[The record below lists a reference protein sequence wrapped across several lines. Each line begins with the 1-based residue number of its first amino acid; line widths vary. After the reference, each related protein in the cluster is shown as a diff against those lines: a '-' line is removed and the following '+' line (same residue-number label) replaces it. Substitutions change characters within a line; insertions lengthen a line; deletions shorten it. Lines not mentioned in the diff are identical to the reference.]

1 MFLTVCRLSKVL
13 QLTLA
18 VIKPDAMAHPVILEA
33 LHEKILENN
42 FIIVRRKDLV
52 WKKEDSEMFYTE
64 HSGRFFYQRLV
75 EYMSSGPL
83 RAYILARDDAINYWR
98 EVMGPTKVFRAR
110 HTSPDTIR
118 GQFGLTD
125 TRNTTHGSDSVESA
139 HKEIKF
145 FFPDFCVDRWMKEEE
160 PSFRAGHVRYDPQ
173 KMIHSVSA
181 VS

>member
-1 MFLTVCRLSKVL
+1 MFLTVSRLSKVL

-18 VIKPDAMAHPVILEA
+18 VIKPDAVAHPLILEA
-33 LHEKILENN
+33 LHEKILDNN
-42 FIIVRRKDLV
+42 FIIVRRKELV
-52 WKKEDSEMFYTE
+52 WKKKHSELFYSE

-75 EYMSSGPL
+75 EFMSSGPM
-83 RAYILARDDAINYWR
+83 RAYILARDDAIHHWR
-98 EVMGPTKVFRAR
+98 EMMGPTKVFRAR

-145 FFPDFCVDRWMKEEE
+145 FFPDFCIDKWMKEEE
-160 PSFRAGHVRYDPQ
+160 PSFRAGQVYYDPQ
-173 KMIHSVSA
+173 KMIHSFSVLS
-181 VS
+181 

>member
-1 MFLTVCRLSKVL
+1 MFVTVCRLSKAL

-18 VIKPDAMAHPVILEA
+18 LIKPDAVAHPVISEA
-33 LHEKILENN
+33 LHGKILENN
-42 FIIVRRKDLV
+42 FIIVRCKRLV
-52 WKKEDSEMFYTE
+52 WTKPESEKFYAE

-75 EYMSSGPL
+75 EYMSSGPMQ
-83 RAYILARDDAINYWR
+83 AYVLARDDAVHHWR
-98 EVMGPTKVFRAR
+98 ELMGPTKVFRAR
-110 HTSPDTIR
+110 HSAPDTIR

-145 FFPDFCVDRWMKEEE
+145 FFPDFCVKRWMEEEE
-160 PSFRAGHVRYDPQ
+160 PLFRAGRFSYDPQ
-173 KMIHSVSA
+173 KMIHSLSA